1 MKRRRRQRELLILEV
16 WYDYEDDDDDDRTYN
31 DDDSDIYCT
40 GDECDDTIFALL
52 GELAKTLFNT
62 LSTNSSISRG
72 RNDDK
77 DVSVVDGNSNVRDRK
92 ALYHRLHAIT
102 DDDILSS
109 DQSIV
114 SSVIIDY
121 SFQRTKELL
130 LLLLQ
135 SSSSSSSSSRQLQES
150 INADDVLLGSTSQ
163 QYCDE
168 LMDSFNVVGW
178 EMNERG
184 EYHQ

>member
-1 MKRRRRQRELLILEV
+1 
-16 WYDYEDDDDDDRTYN
+16 
-31 DDDSDIYCT
+31 
-40 GDECDDTIFALL
+40 
-52 GELAKTLFNT
+52 
-62 LSTNSSISRG
+62 
-72 RNDDK
+72 
-77 DVSVVDGNSNVRDRK
+77 
-92 ALYHRLHAIT
+92 LYHRLHAIA

-135 SSSSSSSSSRQLQES
+135 SSSSSSSSSSRQLQES

-184 EYHQ
+184 EYHR